1 LRNPTDKETTV
12 TSDTT
17 TYPTITDPAPR
28 NGTTPSDGTGPA
40 TDLRAEGSVA
50 RPLADFLPGGP
61 AADHLTVTMPSG
73 DQVVVVGRA
82 DDGQVEV
89 WSFGHIARRDP
100 DTAVTAVSDSATWD
114 GLVAAAVR
122 GLAVQRN
129 AATQRAAQAVTDRD
143 RDREAH
149 EQVLSDIRAYAVD
162 KHLDGDIC
170 RDGLNAF
177 LTAFGLP
184 VFQPRVRVRY
194 TVSGSYDVE
203 GSDDDTARRDAHGYL
218 KPDLSQ
224 LDNVIEDSDSHTVDV
239 DSVEE
244 LDT

>member
-1 LRNPTDKETTV
+1 V

-17 TYPTITDPAPR
+17 TYPTITDPAPS
-28 NGTTPSDGTGPA
+28 NGTGPTDGTGPA
-40 TDLRAEGSVA
+40 TGPRAEGPVT
-50 RPLADFLPGGP
+50 RPLADYLPGGP
-61 AADHLTVTMPSG
+61 AADHLAVTLPSG

-89 WSFGHIARRDP
+89 WSLGHITRRDA
-100 DTAVTAVSDSATWD
+100 DTAVTAVSDPAARD
-114 GLVAAAVR
+114 GLVGAAVH

-129 AATQRAAQAVTDRD
+129 AATERTAQAVADRD
-143 RDREAH
+143 RDRDAH
-149 EQVLSDIRAYAVD
+149 EQVLTDIRAYAVD
-162 KHLDGDIC
+162 KHQDGDIC

-177 LTAFGLP
+177 LEAFGLP

-203 GSDDDTARRDAHGYL
+203 GSDDDTARRDARGYL